1 MTSST
6 SASEPVEP
14 LADPWARPVPK
25 ALWLGLALVVTVLGL
40 AAAGVRALAAHVENP
55 RASQAVERIT
65 SGAPWLI
72 VGNSVAQSVV
82 DPDRLAERLQVSAVA
97 QASVDGALGPHVAAL
112 LRHHPPASGA
122 TVVVLMPTHNLL
134 AGRLPSETD
143 RALLVELLRWPDA
156 PLTTLAL
163 GGAVAPLDL
172 WRRDR
177 VRARAALLGW
187 VTATPL
193 RIGAALSGVQVRVD
207 DTLSNLGAE
216 AGPVAGPS
224 GPLPGAPPG
233 RAVVEAEELPP
244 ESSVLPLLVEAAERA
259 EARLIVVVPFDRR
272 RQDAPCRTTP
282 EDEAGRWLIERGVAV
297 VDMRGAPLAP
307 DAFSREFHLHNTGR
321 AQATDLLAEGLRAVG
336 PGAYWSG
343 ACGR

>member
-6 SASEPVEP
+6 SASEPVAP
-14 LADPWARPVPK
+14 LLDPLVDPWARPSPK
-25 ALWLGLALVVTVLGL
+25 ALLLGLALVVTVLGL
-40 AAAGVRALAAHVENP
+40 AAAGVRGLAAHVENP

-97 QASVDGALGPHVAAL
+97 QAAIDGALGPHVAAL

-224 GPLPGAPPG
+224 GPLPGAPMRSG
-233 RAVVEAEELPP
+233 VAVTQPN
-244 ESSVLPLLVEAAERA
+244 SAERA
-259 EARLIVVVPFDRR
+259 RTRSR
-272 RQDAPCRTTP
+272 RQRSKGETAPPSAKVVSGASGQRRSSTSRARSVSDGRRPASRLCVGMSTTT
-282 EDEAGRWLIERGVAV
+282 V
-297 VDMRGAPLAP
+297 APLA
-307 DAFSREFHLHNTGR
+307 G
-321 AQATDLLAEGLRAVG
+321 G
-336 PGAYWSG
+336 
-343 ACGR
+343 

>member
-1 MTSST
+1 M
-6 SASEPVEP
+6 
-14 LADPWARPVPK
+14 DPWVKPAPK
-25 ALWLGLALVVTVLGL
+25 ALALGLALALTVLGL
-40 AAAGVRALAAHVENP
+40 AAVGVRALASRVENP

-65 SGAPWLI
+65 SGAPWI
-72 VGNSVAQSVV
+72 VLGNSVAQSVV
-82 DPDRLAERLQVSAVA
+82 DPARLAERLQVSEVA
-97 QASVDGALGPHVAAL
+97 QAAIDGALGPHVAAL
-112 LRHHPPASGA
+112 LRHHPPGDGA
-122 TVVVLMPTHNLL
+122 TLVVMMPMHNLL

-143 RALLVELLRWPDA
+143 RALLVELLRAPDA

-163 GGAVAPLDL
+163 GGAVSPLDL

-177 VRARAALLGW
+177 TRARAAILSA

-193 RIGAALSGVQVRVD
+193 RVAGTLSGVPVRVD
-207 DTLSNLGAE
+207 ETLNNLGAE

-224 GPLPGAPPG
+224 GPLPGALPG

-244 ESSVLPLLVEAAERA
+244 ASSVLPLLVEAAEDA

-282 EDEAGRWLIERGVAV
+282 EDEAGRWLIEHGVSV
-297 VDMRGAPLAP
+297 VDLRGAPLDP
-307 DAFSREFHLHNTGR
+307 SAFSREFHLHNTGR
-321 AQATDLLAEGLRAVG
+321 PQATDLLAEGLRAVQ

>member
-1 MTSST
+1 
-6 SASEPVEP
+6 
-14 LADPWARPVPK
+14 
-25 ALWLGLALVVTVLGL
+25 LALAVTVLGL
-40 AAAGVRALAAHVENP
+40 ATAGVRSLAAQVGNP
-55 RASQAVERIT
+55 RASQAVEHIT
-65 SGAPWLI
+65 DGAPWILL
-72 VGNSVAQSVV
+72 GNSVAQSVV
-82 DPDRLAERLQVSAVA
+82 DPARLAERLQVSEVA

-112 LRHHPPASGA
+112 LRHHPPAPGA
-122 TVVVLMPTHNLL
+122 TVVVLMPMHNLL

-143 RALLVELLRWPDA
+143 RALLVELLRSPDA

-163 GGAVAPLDL
+163 GDAVAPFDL

-177 VRARAALLGW
+177 IRARSAVLGW

-207 DTLSNLGAE
+207 ETLNNLGAE

-224 GPLPGAPPG
+224 GPLPGALPG

-244 ESSVLPLLVEAAERA
+244 KTSVLPLLVEAAEDA

-272 RQDAPCRTTP
+272 RQDSPCRTTP
-282 EDEAGRWLIERGVAV
+282 EDEAGRWLIEHGVSV
-297 VDMRGAPLAP
+297 VDLRGAPLDP
-307 DAFSREFHLHNTGR
+307 SAFSREFHLHNTGR
-321 AQATDLLAEGLRAVG
+321 PQATDLLAEGLQAVQ
-336 PGAYWSG
+336 PGGYWSG